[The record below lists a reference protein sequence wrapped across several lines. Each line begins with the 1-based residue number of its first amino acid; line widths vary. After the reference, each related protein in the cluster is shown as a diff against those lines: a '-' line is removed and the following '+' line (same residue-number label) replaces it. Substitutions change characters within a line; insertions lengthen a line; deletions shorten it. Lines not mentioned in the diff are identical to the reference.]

1 LKPWKFKKTDE
12 YVETTDSIIKSK
24 DGSLTNTSILS
35 QDIDKELI
43 LKQITRDEFNDR
55 VIYKRFKSDASCK
68 IEDITSF
75 VFGGFSSRF
84 WLLRKHISS
93 MEVSDLK
100 NLPFYCWE
108 CLTIQTIHKNIN
120 IVVKNEKDMKM
131 LLEFLIISL
140 KSLDGSRGSAEKLME
155 SQIKQF
161 EKSAGAKLPFSEKI
175 KLYNELYLKVAKRF
189 NSLKVRMKIS
199 FMALLNK

>member
-1 LKPWKFKKTDE
+1 MKPWKFKKTDE

-68 IEDITSF
+68 IDDITSF

-120 IVVKNEKDMKM
+120 IVVKNEKDNLNK
-131 LLEFLIISL
+131 LLRIDFTRVTEQN
-140 KSLDGSRGSAEKLME
+140 G
-155 SQIKQF
+155 
-161 EKSAGAKLPFSEKI
+161 FSYQGLTGI
-175 KLYNELYLKVAKRF
+175 KLINE
-189 NSLKVRMKIS
+189 
-199 FMALLNK
+199 